1 MKYRIRNVTKL
12 IFFSMMGYDTE
23 FGQMECLKLI
33 TETNF
38 RCKRVGYLGNYKITL
53 CRNIKIIK

>member
-1 MKYRIRNVTKL
+1 
-12 IFFSMMGYDTE
+12 MMGYDTE

-38 RCKRVGYLGNYKITL
+38 RCKRVGYLGNYKIIII
-53 CRNIKIIK
+53 CWNIKIIK